1 MSKKFEDF
9 LDLSLEDLE
18 SPPVLGLGKATSE
31 DLPEREDT
39 PTETS
44 SPEQEAIDT
53 IAERIIEE
61 LRDNENIK
69 PKNWSDVLRGLELV
83 LKFKH
88 ELHDRRKKGEQDLA
102 YQALQEFKEV
112 VDAFSKFESK

>member
-1 MSKKFEDF
+1 MSKKLEDF
-9 LDLSLEDLE
+9 LDHSLDDLE
-18 SPPVLGLGKATSE
+18 SPPVLGLGKAASE
-31 DLPEREDT
+31 DLPKQEDI
-39 PTETS
+39 PSEVG

-61 LRDNENIK
+61 LRGNESIR

-88 ELHDRRKKGEQDLA
+88 ELHGKHKKGEQDLA

-112 VDAFSKFESK
+112 VDAFSRFESK